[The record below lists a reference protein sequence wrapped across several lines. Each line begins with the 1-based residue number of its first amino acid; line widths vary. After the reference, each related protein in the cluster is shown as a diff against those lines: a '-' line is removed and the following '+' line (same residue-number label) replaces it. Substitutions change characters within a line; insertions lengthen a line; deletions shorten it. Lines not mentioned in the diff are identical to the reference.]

1 MIRCVYCTPLP
12 MPDSEGSCVVFWA
25 CQSHVADTWVW
36 VLCGVDIAKTVGYL
50 ASKVEIN

>member
-12 MPDSEGSCVVFWA
+12 MPDNEGSCVVFWA
-25 CQSHVADTWVW
+25 CHSHVTDTWVW